1 MGCNN
6 PITSN
11 NNASAQSNITRSTI
25 RRMSPTMCTQH
36 NNSVAS
42 STSSIP
48 ASSSTTT
55 STLENVMPVQ
65 GITNSIMSG
74 SGGGKLKFWFD
85 KTFTPSWD
93 WLKVIKFDKHM
104 LIYLISGGSSISK
117 GATNSKS
124 PSNQV
129 CYSSDGDSDEE

>member
-11 NNASAQSNITRSTI
+11 NNATAQSNITRSTI

-55 STLENVMPVQ
+55 STLENVIPVQ

-85 KTFTPSWD
+85 KTFFVTR
-93 WLKVIKFDKHM
+93 LKVIKFNKHM

>member
-11 NNASAQSNITRSTI
+11 NNTSAQSNITRSTI

-55 STLENVMPVQ
+55 STLENVIPVQ

-74 SGGGKLKFWFD
+74 SGGGKLKCRFY
-85 KTFTPSWD
+85 KTFNPSCI
-93 WLKVIKFDKHM
+93 VF
-104 LIYLISGGSSISK
+104 
-117 GATNSKS
+117 
-124 PSNQV
+124 
-129 CYSSDGDSDEE
+129 CYNEV

>member
-55 STLENVMPVQ
+55 STLENVIPVQ

-74 SGGGKLKFWFD
+74 SGGGKLKCRFY
-85 KTFTPSWD
+85 KTFNPSWD
-93 WLKVIKFDKHM
+93 LLYFVTMKF
-104 LIYLISGGSSISK
+104 
-117 GATNSKS
+117 
-124 PSNQV
+124 
-129 CYSSDGDSDEE
+129 

>member
-1 MGCNN
+1 MRSGMNNQQYNYNNSMGCNN
-6 PITSN
+6 PISSN
-11 NNASAQSNITRSTI
+11 NNTSAQSNITRSTI

-55 STLENVMPVQ
+55 STLENVIPVQ

-74 SGGGKLKFWFD
+74 SGGGKLKCRFY
-85 KTFTPSWD
+85 KTFNPFSVVFCYNEV
-93 WLKVIKFDKHM
+93 LKTHVDLFNFRRF
-104 LIYLISGGSSISK
+104 IYF
-117 GATNSKS
+117 
-124 PSNQV
+124 
-129 CYSSDGDSDEE
+129 

>member
-55 STLENVMPVQ
+55 STLENVIPVQ

-74 SGGGKLKFWFD
+74 SGGGKLKCRFD
-85 KTFTPSWD
+85 KTLLYFVTM
-93 WLKVIKFDKHM
+93 KFNKHM

>member
-55 STLENVMPVQ
+55 STLENVIPVQ

-74 SGGGKLKFWFD
+74 SGGGKLKCRFD
-85 KTFTPSWD
+85 KTFIPLLYFVTM
-93 WLKVIKFDKHM
+93 KFNKHM
-104 LIYLISGGSSISK
+104 LIYSISGGSSISK

>member
-1 MGCNN
+1 MRSGMNNQQYNYNNSMGCNN

-55 STLENVMPVQ
+55 STLENVIPVQ

-74 SGGGKLKFWFD
+74 SGGGKLKCRFY
-85 KTFTPSWD
+85 KTFNWQMALFLIRKTLPSGD
-93 WLKVIKFDKHM
+93 HLQGSKIKPQSFCQ
-104 LIYLISGGSSISK
+104 LSL
-117 GATNSKS
+117 
-124 PSNQV
+124 
-129 CYSSDGDSDEE
+129 

>member
-55 STLENVMPVQ
+55 STLENVIPVQ

-74 SGGGKLKFWFD
+74 SGGGKLKCRFY

-93 WLKVIKFDKHM
+93 FVTMKFNKHM

>member
-55 STLENVMPVQ
+55 STLENVIPVQ

-74 SGGGKLKFWFD
+74 SGGGKLKCRFD
-85 KTFTPSWD
+85 KTFTP
-93 WLKVIKFDKHM
+93 LEIILF
-104 LIYLISGGSSISK
+104 
-117 GATNSKS
+117 
-124 PSNQV
+124 
-129 CYSSDGDSDEE
+129 CYNEA

>member
-1 MGCNN
+1 MRSGMNNQQYNYNNSMGCNN

-11 NNASAQSNITRSTI
+11 NNTSAQSNITRSTI

-55 STLENVMPVQ
+55 STLENVIPVQ

-74 SGGGKLKFWFD
+74 SGGGKLKCRFY
-85 KTFTPSWD
+85 KTFNPSFSVVFCYNEV
-93 WLKVIKFDKHM
+93 LKTHVDLFNFRRF
-104 LIYLISGGSSISK
+104 IYF
-117 GATNSKS
+117 
-124 PSNQV
+124 
-129 CYSSDGDSDEE
+129 